1 MNIKEILKERDP
13 TQGSIIKNIFLMT
26 WPLWIN
32 SGFYLVFWWFNMYWV
47 SRLGSVALAAVVT
60 GGAAFMLMMTIIQ
73 GIVTSTF
80 GLIGNLVGQ
89 KDEAGLQSLA
99 KEILAIGFILSLII
113 AAAGYFI
120 APILLQFIGS
130 SPEVLSLATTYF
142 RIQVLGGT
150 VTFSLWIINGMIR
163 ATGDMGRPMIVIF
176 SMIVLNAIFDPF
188 LILGV
193 GYTGL
198 GVAGAALSSVLSAGI
213 GAGLAFWF
221 LLSGKT
227 PIKICLKNW
236 RDFKIRFQTV
246 KEVARISV
254 FDTLETS
261 SKVMIDMV
269 LLKFIALYGVAAL
282 AAYGIG
288 QRLLRMS
295 SMFGCD
301 LATTTAITMSNNLGA
316 GNQKRAEKSS
326 WISAGMNVLIM
337 GVAAVVLFVFANQVL
352 GVFSADQ
359 NVIDLGVKYL
369 KITAPGFI
377 FLAAATVLRRAF
389 GGAKDT
395 RTPMWISF
403 LAYGVF
409 QLGLAW
415 FLPKLFNL
423 EACGIWIAILVA
435 MVVNGL
441 ILAIL
446 FKAGHWKSK
455 NKAT

>member
-13 TQGSIIKNIFLMT
+13 TQGSIVKNILAMT

-32 SGFYLVFWWFNMYWV
+32 SGFFLVFWWLNMYWV

-89 KDEAGLQSLA
+89 KDEAGLQNLA

-176 SMIVLNAIFDPF
+176 LMIVLNAIFDPF

-193 GYTGL
+193 GYAGI
-198 GVAGAALSSVLSAGI
+198 GVAGAALSSVFSAGI
-213 GAGLAFWF
+213 GAGLALWF

-227 PIKICLKNW
+227 PIKIYLKNW

-246 KEVARISV
+246 KEVAKISV

-261 SKVMIDMV
+261 SKVLIDLV

-316 GNQKRAEKSS
+316 GNIKRAGKSS

-337 GVAAVVLFVFANQVL
+337 GVAAIVLFVFANQVL
-352 GVFSADQ
+352 GVFSTDQ
-359 NVIDLGVKYL
+359 NVIDLGVRYL

-409 QLGLAW
+409 QLGLVW